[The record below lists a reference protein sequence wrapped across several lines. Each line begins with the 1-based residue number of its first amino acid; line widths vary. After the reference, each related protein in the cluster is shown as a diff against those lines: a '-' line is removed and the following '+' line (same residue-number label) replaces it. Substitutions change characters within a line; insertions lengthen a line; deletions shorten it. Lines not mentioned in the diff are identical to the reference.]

1 MQRNS
6 YCIWT
11 LCLLSLLMQGD
22 GNPIPKGK
30 AKTVR
35 GKIKSES
42 FSYKLL
48 GGLEL
53 SHLIYTLVYHD
64 HLTYILKKKR
74 CFHINQIL
82 EEEAYQS

>member
-1 MQRNS
+1 
-6 YCIWT
+6 
-11 LCLLSLLMQGD
+11 MQGD